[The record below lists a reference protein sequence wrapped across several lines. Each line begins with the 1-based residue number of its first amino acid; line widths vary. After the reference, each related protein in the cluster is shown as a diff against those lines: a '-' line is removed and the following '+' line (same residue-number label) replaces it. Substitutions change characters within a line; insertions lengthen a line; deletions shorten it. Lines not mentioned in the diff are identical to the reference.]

1 MKETFINIK
10 KVYKRYGREYKS
22 SLIRIFIFSLLG
34 IGTNICIPILSAKFI
49 INFTD
54 SKFEQAI
61 YMSLV
66 ILGVYAIENIKI
78 LLIRKNNQV
87 FRRGTVRSIQMS
99 LGREILTLEQETLD
113 SNSSGTFIQRL
124 TNDTEK
130 MSRIFTNGMVI
141 TIKFLSAIGSF
152 IAILIIDYHMFL
164 YYFIASL
171 ILTILNYIKNEKV
184 GEKDKEFRKE
194 SDKVAGLT
202 GELVRGARDIKMLYA
217 KESFMKNL
225 DEKIVIQNEKNFE
238 MRNID
243 MNYNLFIGYIKMIL
257 DFVSV
262 LLLVLLIRNNIITV
276 AIAIALYNYRNTV
289 LTNFMDIVSEL
300 LEECKNFNISSDRV
314 FSIVNNKE
322 YKKEKFGKEE
332 LENID
337 GNLEFKNVKF
347 GYNENLV
354 LKGLNLKIDSG
365 KTYGI
370 VGKSGSGKTTI
381 FNLLNKLYNISSG
394 SILIDGKDINEL
406 NEKSIR
412 GNITIISQN
421 PYIFNM
427 SIKDNLKLVKNDVTD
442 EEIIEA
448 CKLACL
454 DDYIE
459 TLPNKYNTV
468 VGEGGVNLSGGQRQR
483 LAIARALIQ
492 NTKIILFDEATSALD
507 NETQSKIQKAIDN
520 LKGNYTIII
529 IAHRLSTIVNCDK
542 IFILEDGIISD
553 SGTHKEL
560 FSTNQYYQQLC
571 KIELFEND
579 EKIA

>member
-1 MKETFINIK
+1 MRETFKNLK
-10 KVYKRYGREYKS
+10 KVYKNYGKENRKA
-22 SLIRIFIFSLLG
+22 LIKIFIFSLFG
-34 IGTNICIPILSAKFI
+34 IFTNIVLPLLSAKFI

-61 YMSLV
+61 YMALV
-66 ILGVYAIENIKI
+66 ILGVYAVEMIKI
-78 LLIRKNNQV
+78 LLIRKNNQI
-87 FRRGTVRSIQMS
+87 FRRGTVRNIQMS

-141 TIKFLSAIGSF
+141 IIKFLSAIGSF
-152 IAILIIDYHMFL
+152 VAILIIDYHMFV
-164 YYFIASL
+164 YYSIASI
-171 ILTILNYIKNEKV
+171 ILSILNYIKNEKV

-194 SDKVAGLT
+194 SDRVAGLT
-202 GELVRGARDIKMLYA
+202 GELVRGAKDIKMLYA

-225 DEKIVIQNEKNFE
+225 DEKIIIQNEKNFE

-243 MNYNLFIGYIKMIL
+243 MNYNLFIGYIKIFL
-257 DFVSV
+257 EFITVI
-262 LLLVLLIRNNIITV
+262 LLVFLIKNNVLTV
-276 AIAIALYNYRNTV
+276 AVGVALYNYRNTV

-300 LEECKNFNISSDRV
+300 LEECKNFNISSERV
-314 FSIVNNKE
+314 FSIINNKKF
-322 YKKEKFGKEE
+322 KKEKFGTVRLDDIK
-332 LENID
+332 D
-337 GNLEFKNVKF
+337 GFEFKNVTF

-354 LKGLNLKIDSG
+354 LKKLNMKIKCGQS
-365 KTYGI
+365 TGI

-381 FNLLNKLYNISSG
+381 FNLLSKLYSVNSG
-394 SILIDGKDINEL
+394 CIYIDGKKIENLD
-406 NEKSIR
+406 EKSIR
-412 GNITIISQN
+412 NNITIINQN

-427 SIKDNLKLVKNDVTD
+427 SIRDNLKLVKEDVTD
-442 EEIIEA
+442 EEIIKA

-454 DDYIE
+454 DSYID
-459 TLPNKYNTV
+459 TLPKKYDTI

-492 NTKIILFDEATSALD
+492 NTEIILFDEATSALD

-520 LKGNYTIII
+520 LKGDYTIIA

-542 IFILEDGIISD
+542 IFILENGIISD
-553 SGTHKEL
+553 SGTHQEL
-560 FSTNQYYQQLC
+560 LNNNKYYKKLC
-571 KIELFEND
+571 ETELV
-579 EKIA
+579 EK